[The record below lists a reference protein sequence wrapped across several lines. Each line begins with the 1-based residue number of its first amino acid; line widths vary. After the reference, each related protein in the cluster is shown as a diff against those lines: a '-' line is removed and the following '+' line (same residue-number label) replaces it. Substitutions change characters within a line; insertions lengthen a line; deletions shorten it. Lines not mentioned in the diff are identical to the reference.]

1 MNVTE
6 IEYQTK
12 LTKEKIAEMDQKPEE
27 LPNAR
32 ENLVAIYK
40 LEKEKQLKANENK
53 DYIGERAEENK
64 TLFKFSEIIDT
75 EENPS
80 IQSDLKSKINQNV
93 EEEQGVFAGRK
104 REHIIFLENGHLKPS
119 IL

>member
-1 MNVTE
+1 MEVIFKRFFYHHHHHHHYHHQKKSDTTQKGVNVTE

-40 LEKEKQLKANENK
+40 LEKEKA
-53 DYIGERAEENK
+53 
-64 TLFKFSEIIDT
+64 T
-75 EENPS
+75 
-80 IQSDLKSKINQNV
+80 
-93 EEEQGVFAGRK
+93 
-104 REHIIFLENGHLKPS
+104 
-119 IL
+119 